1 MNPHSGSPSYRP
13 SAWVSCFRNDGAFSP
28 CLGTTRYVNGDT
40 TISSVPISFEIQPL
54 LDPRWDRLVKRHPNS
69 SVFHTTAWLDALYR
83 TYGYRP
89 VVYTDAPPGRE
100 LTAGVPFCHVD
111 SWLTGRRLVSVPFSD
126 HCDPLVNGTADLTE
140 LCSRLIR
147 SDGPKRSCYVEIR
160 PVRALQQPNEPWEPT
175 SRYYLH
181 LIDLTPD
188 LQTLFRN
195 CHKDSTQ
202 RKVRRAERER
212 LTCESGRSEA
222 LLSAFYS
229 LLILT
234 RRRHEIPPQPLAWFR
249 NLIDCFGGA
258 LTIRVA
264 LKNGQPVA
272 AILTLRH
279 KDTLVYKYGCS
290 DERLNNLGGTHLL
303 FWRAIEEAKT
313 ENISRFD
320 LGRSDI
326 ANEGLITFKNRWGAV
341 AQPLVYSRLS
351 RSVRPSANSVAGMN
365 NWSRDFGKRI
375 LHHLPDSIFT
385 AIGKALY
392 RHIG

>member
-1 MNPHSGSPSYRP
+1 MRLP
-13 SAWVSCFRNDGAFSP
+13 SAELNLISIYPRSFAAKLPGP
-28 CLGTTRYVNGDT
+28 GYVH
-40 TISSVPISFEIQPL
+40 EIQPL
-54 LDPRWDRLVKRHPNS
+54 LDTRWDQFVKKQAGS

-89 VVYTDAPPGRE
+89 VVYTDAPPGCE
-100 LTAGVPFCHVD
+100 LASGVPFCHVD

-126 HCDPLVNGTADLTE
+126 HCDPLVSDTADLAE
-140 LCSRLIR
+140 LCSRLIGG
-147 SDGPKRSCYVEIR
+147 DGSKRPGYVEIR
-160 PVRALQQPNEPWEPT
+160 PVRALQNPAEPWEST
-175 SRYYLH
+175 SRYCLH
-181 LIDLTPD
+181 ILDLSPD
-188 LQTLFRN
+188 LATLFRN

-212 LTCESGRSEA
+212 LTCEFGRSEA

-249 NLIDCFGGA
+249 NLIDCFGEA

-264 LKNGQPVA
+264 SKNGQPVA

-279 KDTLVYKYGCS
+279 KETLVYKYGCS
-290 DERLNNLGGTHLL
+290 DERLSNLGGTHLL
-303 FWRAIEEAKT
+303 FWHTIEEAKA
-313 ENISRFD
+313 ENILRFD

-341 AQPLVYSRLS
+341 AQSLVYSRLS
-351 RSVRPSANSVAGMN
+351 RSVRPPANSVTSMG
-365 NWSRDFGKRI
+365 NWARDFGKRI
-375 LHHLPDSIFT
+375 LPHLPDTIFT
-385 AIGKALY
+385 TVGKALY